1 MALIEESARNLAIEC
16 AKAINEGRGTME
28 LLQARFQEYSRTA
41 IHSSVT
47 YLKSHKFIK
56 RVEVE
61 NIKYRALYQLTMPIE
76 MVVEALEPKA
86 HAPVS
91 FSLLE
96 RCMGVPAAVMNT
108 IRGRSVP
115 KFVEKMGHWDAAKG
129 RPKAN
134 VG

>member
-1 MALIEESARNLAIEC
+1 MPLIEQEARKRTIEC
-16 AKAINEGRGTME
+16 AKAINDGRGTME
-28 LLQARFQEYSRTA
+28 LLQAHFPKHSRTA

-47 YLKSHKFIK
+47 YLKSHGY
-56 RVEVE
+56 VERIEAE
-61 NIKYRALYQLTMPIE
+61 NIKYRALYQLTMPVE
-76 MVVEALEPKA
+76 MVVEALTPKA

-96 RCMGVPAAVMNT
+96 RCMGVPAAVMET
-108 IRGRSVP
+108 IRGQSVP

-134 VG
+134 V